1 MGPPPGAPFCQEVP
15 GKFPPRQ
22 GILWVCDRGKEGD
35 SVDWKKRR
43 RILWGAWAL
52 ALGLAVSA
60 WFVSLPDVP
69 ALPAGPAA
77 LPPKGYLALTFDDG
91 PWPKTTEAL
100 LDGLAQR
107 GVKATFFLV
116 GEQVADHQDTVRRMA
131 DEGHQIGLHTWH
143 HVSLQGMTREEIA
156 AQLGKTQQ
164 TIQAVVGPEELML
177 RPPYGFV
184 DETLKQWA
192 KTPIV
197 CWSVDTED
205 WKYRDADHVKKVIV
219 EQAQD
224 GDVVLM
230 HDLYETSVRGALA
243 AIDELQSRTDKT
255 YAFVTVSQL
264 AAIHGITLEPGVVYN
279 GLTDEVAQQIAD
291 GSYSPTEF
299 T

>member
-1 MGPPPGAPFCQEVP
+1 MKQFVQRAGGRIGLWGGLLAAALAAFAAGWLVPARAPVGCKLNELTAAPDFSPFSPAAPAVATSDAGTPAAPSLPE
-15 GKFPPRQ
+15 K
-22 GILWVCDRGKEGD
+22 WVC
-35 SVDWKKRR
+35 
-43 RILWGAWAL
+43 
-52 ALGLAVSA
+52 
-60 WFVSLPDVP
+60 
-69 ALPAGPAA
+69 
-77 LPPKGYLALTFDDG
+77 LTFDDG

-205 WKYRDADHVKKVIV
+205 WKDQNVERIV
-219 EQAQD
+219 QTVTQQAED
-224 GDVVLM
+224 GDIILM
-230 HDLYETSVRGALA
+230 HDIFETSVTAALA
-243 AIDELQSRTDKT
+243 CVDRLMAQG
-255 YAFVTVSQL
+255 YYFVTVEELFALRGEVPQE
-264 AAIHGITLEPGVVYN
+264 GGVY
-279 GLTDEVAQQIAD
+279 LSLPPKT
-291 GSYSPTEF
+291 
-299 T
+299 

>member
-1 MGPPPGAPFCQEVP
+1 MNKARHESDLARLATSLRQLDDSLAGCMKCGLCQA
-15 GKFPPRQ
+15 
-22 GILWVCDRGKEGD
+22 VCPVFGVTKLESDVARGK
-35 SVDWKKRR
+35 
-43 RILWGAWAL
+43 L
-52 ALGLAVSA
+52 
-60 WFVSLPDVP
+60 
-69 ALPAGPAA
+69 
-77 LPPKGYLALTFDDG
+77 
-91 PWPKTTEAL
+91 AL

-143 HVSLQGMTREEIA
+143 HVSLQGMTREEIT

-205 WKYRDADHVKKVIV
+205 WKDQNVERIV
-219 EQAQD
+219 QTVTQQAED
-224 GDVVLM
+224 GDIILM
-230 HDLYETSVRGALA
+230 HDIFETSVTAALA
-243 AIDELQSRTDKT
+243 CVDRLMAQG
-255 YAFVTVSQL
+255 YYFVTVEELFALRGEVPQE
-264 AAIHGITLEPGVVYN
+264 GGVY
-279 GLTDEVAQQIAD
+279 LSLPPKT
-291 GSYSPTEF
+291 
-299 T
+299 

>member
-69 ALPAGPAA
+69 ALPAGQTAAA

-192 KTPIV
+192 KTPLIP
-197 CWSVDTED
+197 
-205 WKYRDADHVKKVIV
+205 APVKAKHRKVFSLSHGFCPRGHRAAPGKSNRRGCFQPRRFSL
-219 EQAQD
+219 EQ
-224 GDVVLM
+224 L
-230 HDLYETSVRGALA
+230 LLPYLFRGCGG
-243 AIDELQSRTDKT
+243 R
-255 YAFVTVSQL
+255 
-264 AAIHGITLEPGVVYN
+264 
-279 GLTDEVAQQIAD
+279 
-291 GSYSPTEF
+291 
-299 T
+299 

>member
-1 MGPPPGAPFCQEVP
+1 MDAFA
-15 GKFPPRQ
+15 
-22 GILWVCDRGKEGD
+22 ILPLVNLE
-35 SVDWKKRR
+35 RR
-43 RILWGAWAL
+43 RDGMRRWLLFVLPVLAWSLCAAAL
-52 ALGLAVSA
+52 LTAPSAVPA
-60 WFVSLPDVP
+60 DVP
-69 ALPAGPAA
+69 LPVEETPAPSSTPSGG
-77 LPPKGYLALTFDDG
+77 LIALTFDDG
-91 PWPKTTEAL
+91 PRRSTTTAL

-205 WKYRDADHVKKVIV
+205 WKDQNVERIV
-219 EQAQD
+219 QTVTQQAED
-224 GDVVLM
+224 GDIILM
-230 HDLYETSVRGALA
+230 HDIFETSVTAALA
-243 AIDELQSRTDKT
+243 CVDRLMAQG
-255 YAFVTVSQL
+255 YYFVTVEELFALRGEVPQE
-264 AAIHGITLEPGVVYN
+264 GGVY
-279 GLTDEVAQQIAD
+279 LSLPPKT
-291 GSYSPTEF
+291 
-299 T
+299 

>member
-1 MGPPPGAPFCQEVP
+1 MDKRLKKMTAIFFLAAAADLFLAAVLLASLARQRAEGATAPGTGRVVEDGGWSGGWDGPGTEEVGAV
-15 GKFPPRQ
+15 
-22 GILWVCDRGKEGD
+22 
-35 SVDWKKRR
+35 
-43 RILWGAWAL
+43 
-52 ALGLAVSA
+52 
-60 WFVSLPDVP
+60 
-69 ALPAGPAA
+69 
-77 LPPKGYLALTFDDG
+77 ALTFDDG

-205 WKYRDADHVKKVIV
+205 WKDQNVERIV
-219 EQAQD
+219 QTVTQQAED
-224 GDVVLM
+224 GDIILM
-230 HDLYETSVRGALA
+230 HDIFETSVTAALA
-243 AIDELQSRTDKT
+243 CVDRLMAQG
-255 YAFVTVSQL
+255 YYFVTVEELFALRGEVPQE
-264 AAIHGITLEPGVVYN
+264 GGVY
-279 GLTDEVAQQIAD
+279 LSLPPKT
-291 GSYSPTEF
+291 
-299 T
+299 

>member
-1 MGPPPGAPFCQEVP
+1 M
-15 GKFPPRQ
+15 
-22 GILWVCDRGKEGD
+22 
-35 SVDWKKRR
+35 DWKKRR

-69 ALPAGPAA
+69 ALPAGQTAAA

-184 DETLKQWA
+184 DEPLKQWA

-205 WKYRDADHVKKVIV
+205 WKDQNVERIV
-219 EQAQD
+219 QTVTQQAED
-224 GDVVLM
+224 GDIILM
-230 HDLYETSVRGALA
+230 HDIFETSVTAALA
-243 AIDELQSRTDKT
+243 CVDRLMAQG
-255 YAFVTVSQL
+255 YYFVTVEELFALRGEVPQE
-264 AAIHGITLEPGVVYN
+264 GGVY
-279 GLTDEVAQQIAD
+279 LSLPPKT
-291 GSYSPTEF
+291 
-299 T
+299 

>member
-1 MGPPPGAPFCQEVP
+1 MGPPSGAPFCQEVP

-43 RILWGAWAL
+43 HILWGAWAL

-60 WFVSLPDVP
+60 WFVSLPDVL
-69 ALPAGPAA
+69 ALPAGQTAAA

-116 GEQVADHQDTVRRMA
+116 GEQVAGHQDTVRRMA

-164 TIQAVVGPEELML
+164 TIQAVAGPEELML

-192 KTPIV
+192 QMPIV

-205 WKYRDADHVKKVIV
+205 WKDQNVERIV
-219 EQAQD
+219 QTVTQQAED
-224 GDVVLM
+224 GDIILM
-230 HDLYETSVRGALA
+230 HDIFETSVTAALA
-243 AIDELQSRTDKT
+243 CVDRLMAQG
-255 YAFVTVSQL
+255 YYFVTVEELFALRGEVPQE
-264 AAIHGITLEPGVVYN
+264 GGVY
-279 GLTDEVAQQIAD
+279 LSLPPKT
-291 GSYSPTEF
+291 
-299 T
+299 

>member
-69 ALPAGPAA
+69 ALPAGQTAAA

-205 WKYRDADHVKKVIV
+205 WKDQNVERIEIGRAHV
-219 EQAQD
+219 
-224 GDVVLM
+224 
-230 HDLYETSVRGALA
+230 
-243 AIDELQSRTDKT
+243 
-255 YAFVTVSQL
+255 
-264 AAIHGITLEPGVVYN
+264 
-279 GLTDEVAQQIAD
+279 
-291 GSYSPTEF
+291 
-299 T
+299 

>member
-35 SVDWKKRR
+35 SVEWKKRR

-69 ALPAGPAA
+69 ALPAGQTAAA

-131 DEGHQIGLHTWH
+131 VGAGRSVITTCIWLRYSRRAMP
-143 HVSLQGMTREEIA
+143 VAISPAPRI
-156 AQLGKTQQ
+156 KTLMRQPLICLIPMCS
-164 TIQAVVGPEELML
+164 TLWSVVG
-177 RPPYGFV
+177 
-184 DETLKQWA
+184 
-192 KTPIV
+192 
-197 CWSVDTED
+197 
-205 WKYRDADHVKKVIV
+205 
-219 EQAQD
+219 
-224 GDVVLM
+224 
-230 HDLYETSVRGALA
+230 
-243 AIDELQSRTDKT
+243 
-255 YAFVTVSQL
+255 
-264 AAIHGITLEPGVVYN
+264 
-279 GLTDEVAQQIAD
+279 
-291 GSYSPTEF
+291 
-299 T
+299 

>member
-1 MGPPPGAPFCQEVP
+1 MDKRLKKMTAIFFLAAAADLFLAAVLLASLARQRAEGAAAPGTGRVVEDGGWDGPGTEEAGAV
-15 GKFPPRQ
+15 
-22 GILWVCDRGKEGD
+22 
-35 SVDWKKRR
+35 
-43 RILWGAWAL
+43 
-52 ALGLAVSA
+52 
-60 WFVSLPDVP
+60 
-69 ALPAGPAA
+69 
-77 LPPKGYLALTFDDG
+77 ALTFDDG

-205 WKYRDADHVKKVIV
+205 WKDQNVERIV
-219 EQAQD
+219 QTVTQQAED
-224 GDVVLM
+224 GDIILM
-230 HDLYETSVRGALA
+230 HDIFETSVTAALA
-243 AIDELQSRTDKT
+243 CVDRLMAQG
-255 YAFVTVSQL
+255 YYFVTVEELFALRGEVPQE
-264 AAIHGITLEPGVVYN
+264 GGVY
-279 GLTDEVAQQIAD
+279 LSLPPKT
-291 GSYSPTEF
+291 
-299 T
+299 

>member
-35 SVDWKKRR
+35 SVEWKKRR
-43 RILWGAWAL
+43 RSLWGAWAL
-52 ALGLAVSA
+52 ARGLAVSA

-69 ALPAGPAA
+69 ALPAGQTAAA

-107 GVKATFFLV
+107 GVQATV
-116 GEQVADHQDTVRRMA
+116 GLD
-131 DEGHQIGLHTWH
+131 TWH

-205 WKYRDADHVKKVIV
+205 WKDQNVERIV
-219 EQAQD
+219 QTVTQQAED
-224 GDVVLM
+224 GDIILM
-230 HDLYETSVRGALA
+230 HDIFETSVTAALA
-243 AIDELQSRTDKT
+243 CVDRLMAQG
-255 YAFVTVSQL
+255 YYFVTVEELFARRGEVPQE
-264 AAIHGITLEPGVVYN
+264 GGVY
-279 GLTDEVAQQIAD
+279 LSLPPKT
-291 GSYSPTEF
+291 
-299 T
+299 

>member
-43 RILWGAWAL
+43 RILWGAWVL

-60 WFVSLPDVP
+60 WFVSLPDGQT
-69 ALPAGPAA
+69 AAA

-156 AQLGKTQQ
+156 AQLGNTQQ

-205 WKYRDADHVKKVIV
+205 WKDQNVERIV
-219 EQAQD
+219 QTVTQQAED
-224 GDVVLM
+224 GDIILM
-230 HDLYETSVRGALA
+230 HDIFETSVTAALA
-243 AIDELQSRTDKT
+243 CVDRLMAQG
-255 YAFVTVSQL
+255 YYFVTVEELFALRGEVPQE
-264 AAIHGITLEPGVVYN
+264 GGVY
-279 GLTDEVAQQIAD
+279 LSLPPKT
-291 GSYSPTEF
+291 
-299 T
+299 

>member
-43 RILWGAWAL
+43 RILWGAWVL

-69 ALPAGPAA
+69 ALPDGQTAAA

-116 GEQVADHQDTVRRMA
+116 GEQ
-131 DEGHQIGLHTWH
+131 GHQIGLHTWH

-205 WKYRDADHVKKVIV
+205 WKDQNVERIV
-219 EQAQD
+219 QTVTQQAED
-224 GDVVLM
+224 GDIILM
-230 HDLYETSVRGALA
+230 HDIFETSVTAALA
-243 AIDELQSRTDKT
+243 CVDRLMAQG
-255 YAFVTVSQL
+255 YYFVTVEELFALRGEVPQE
-264 AAIHGITLEPGVVYN
+264 GGVY
-279 GLTDEVAQQIAD
+279 LSLPPKT
-291 GSYSPTEF
+291 
-299 T
+299 

>member
-1 MGPPPGAPFCQEVP
+1 MRPWERG
-15 GKFPPRQ
+15 
-22 GILWVCDRGKEGD
+22 GILWIGKNGAA
-35 SVDWKKRR
+35 
-43 RILWGAWAL
+43 WGAWAL

-69 ALPAGPAA
+69 ALPAGQTAAA
-77 LPPKGYLALTFDDG
+77 LPPKGYLALTFDDAPG
-91 PWPKTTEAL
+91 PRPRRPCWTA
-100 LDGLAQR
+100 LAQW
-107 GVKATFFLV
+107 GSSHLFSPV

-205 WKYRDADHVKKVIV
+205 WKDQNVERIV
-219 EQAQD
+219 QTVTQQAED
-224 GDVVLM
+224 GDIILM
-230 HDLYETSVRGALA
+230 HDIFETSVTAALA
-243 AIDELQSRTDKT
+243 CVDRLMAQG
-255 YAFVTVSQL
+255 YYFVTVEELFALRGEVPQE
-264 AAIHGITLEPGVVYN
+264 GGVY
-279 GLTDEVAQQIAD
+279 LSLPPKT
-291 GSYSPTEF
+291 
-299 T
+299 

>member
-69 ALPAGPAA
+69 ALPAGQTAAA

-197 CWSVDTED
+197 CWTPRTGRTRMWSGLSRPLPSRRRT
-205 WKYRDADHVKKVIV
+205 
-219 EQAQD
+219 
-224 GDVVLM
+224 
-230 HDLYETSVRGALA
+230 ETS
-243 AIDELQSRTDKT
+243 S
-255 YAFVTVSQL
+255 
-264 AAIHGITLEPGVVYN
+264 
-279 GLTDEVAQQIAD
+279 
-291 GSYSPTEF
+291 
-299 T
+299 